1 MNTPIEATPNE
12 SNNQHHEPNAKRA
25 IPVKLGHHEER
36 TIEVELGRS
45 VYTILEIVATE
56 RGCKVEELAL
66 YRDDED
72 EPLANIVVIDV
83 DYPHQRRH
91 HVHHAHD
98 VKVTVY
104 YQGRDKGRDFK
115 RNATIGDV
123 LEWAIDEFKID
134 PSMASE
140 FELALH
146 GQTTELSASEH
157 VGHLAGHHQELSLDL
172 IRGDIA
178 NGACA

>member
-1 MNTPIEATPNE
+1 MNIPIEATPND
-12 SNNQHHEPNAKRA
+12 SNSLSNKPSTTRD
-25 IPVKLGHHEER
+25 IPVKLGRDVER
-36 TIEVELGRS
+36 VIKIELGRS
-45 VYTILEIVATE
+45 VYMILEVIAAE
-56 RGCKVEELAL
+56 RGCKVEELL
-66 YRDDED
+66 IYHDGECQ
-72 EPLANIVVIDV
+72 PLAETVVVDA
-83 DYPHQRRH
+83 DYPHHRRH
-91 HVHHAHD
+91 HVHYAHD

-104 YQGRDKGRDFK
+104 YQGSDRWRDYK
-115 RNATIGDV
+115 RNATVGDV

-146 GQTTELSASEH
+146 GQTTELPASEH
-157 VGHLAGHHQELSLDL
+157 VGHLAGHHRELALDL